1 MISCI
6 LVDDEVPAL
15 EELQYHLSKY
25 PDVSVIDM
33 YSNPMVAIEA
43 IQAKKPDLVFLD
55 IDMPFIN
62 GMEFALKI
70 QDINIKTEIVFVTAH
85 HEYSLQAFE
94 VHALDYILKPIAD
107 ERFSKTMARVI
118 EQCNIRNDQS
128 KKSESVFIKCFGKF
142 DIIKNDKMGNEVLK
156 WRTAKTRE
164 LFLYLL
170 CRHDK
175 TITKNELINVLFEG
189 FEEKKAQNNLYVT
202 MFYLKKS
209 LDNFGTTEISIKE
222 NYTLNVSPGICDFID
237 FMRFI
242 DNDPETYDDEKIEDF
257 ENIIGKYKG
266 LYLEEEDY
274 FWAIETR
281 EFLDRKYEELSLFIA
296 NYYIERNNAKKAINT
311 LIRLLKN
318 NPLSEDG
325 CKKILDIYRSQGNDE
340 QYKKFYKEY
349 EKTMKEEF
357 DLEPEQKYSDYYLH
371 ICSNFSRRKQM

>member
-1 MISCI
+1 MISAI

-25 PDVSVIDM
+25 PEVSVIDM
-33 YSNPMVAIEA
+33 YSNPMEAIAA
-43 IQAKKPDLVFLD
+43 IQAKKPDLIFLD

-128 KKSESVFIKCFGKF
+128 KKSGSVYIKCFGKF
-142 DIIKNDKMGNEVLK
+142 DIIKNDKSEVLK

-170 CRHDK
+170 CRHNK
-175 TITKNELINVLFEG
+175 TITKSELINVLFDG

-202 MFYLKKS
+202 MFYLKKI
-209 LDNFGTTEISIKE
+209 LDIFGTREISINE

-237 FMRFI
+237 FMSSI
-242 DNDPETYDDEKIEDF
+242 DNDLDSDDKIE
-257 ENIIGKYKG
+257 ELETIMGKCKG

-281 EFLDRKYEELSLFIA
+281 EFMDRKYEELSLFIA
-296 NYYIERNNAKKAINT
+296 DYYIERKQDRKAINT
-311 LIRLLKN
+311 LIRLLRN

-325 CKKILDIYRSQGNDE
+325 SKKILDIYMSQGNYE

-349 EKTMKEEF
+349 EKTMQEEF
-357 DLEPEQKYSDYYLH
+357 DLEPEPKYSDYYLH
-371 ICSNFSRRKQM
+371 ICSNTPPGKHM

>member
-1 MISCI
+1 MISVI

-33 YSNPMVAIEA
+33 YSNPMEAIAA
-43 IQAKKPDLVFLD
+43 IQAKKPDLIFLD

-118 EQCNIRNDQS
+118 EQCNIRNYQS
-128 KKSESVFIKCFGKF
+128 NKSESVFIKCFGKF
-142 DIIKNDKMGNEVLK
+142 DIIKYDKNEVLK

-209 LDNFGTTEISIKE
+209 LDILGTKGISINE
-222 NYTLNVSPGICDFID
+222 NYTLNISPGICDFID
-237 FMRFI
+237 FTRLI
-242 DNDPETYDDEKIEDF
+242 DNDPETYDDEQIEEF

-274 FWAIETR
+274 LWAIETR

-296 NYYIERNNAKKAINT
+296 NYYNERNQDKKAINS
-311 LIRLLKN
+311 LIRLLRN

-325 CKKILDIYRSQGNDE
+325 IIKLLDIYMSQENDE

-357 DLEPEQKYSDYYLH
+357 DLEPEQKYSDYYVH
-371 ICSNFSRRKQM
+371 ICSNLSPSKHN

>member
-1 MISCI
+1 MISVI

-33 YSNPMVAIEA
+33 YSNPMEAIEA
-43 IQAKKPDLVFLD
+43 IQVKKPDLIFLD

-62 GMEFALKI
+62 GMELALKI

-118 EQCNIRNDQS
+118 KQCNIRNDQS
-128 KKSESVFIKCFGKF
+128 NKSESVFIKCFGKF
-142 DIIKNDKMGNEVLK
+142 DIIKNDKNEVLK

-209 LDNFGTTEISIKE
+209 LENFGIRAISINE
-222 NYTLNVSPGICDFID
+222 NYTLNINPGMCDFID

-242 DNDPETYDDEKIEDF
+242 DNDPETYDDEKIEEF

-296 NYYIERNNAKKAINT
+296 NYYIERNQAKKAINA
-311 LIRLLKN
+311 LIRLLRN

-325 CKKILDIYRSQGNDE
+325 SKKILDIYMSQGNDE

-349 EKTMKEEF
+349 EKTMQEEF

-371 ICSNFSRRKQM
+371 ICSNFSPGKHM